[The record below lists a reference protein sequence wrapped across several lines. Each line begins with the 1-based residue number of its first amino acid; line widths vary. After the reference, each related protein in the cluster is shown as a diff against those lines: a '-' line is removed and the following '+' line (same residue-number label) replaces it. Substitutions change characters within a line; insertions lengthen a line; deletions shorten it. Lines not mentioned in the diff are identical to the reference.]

1 MADPFLSY
9 CVSIGVRI
17 KQIFMFCD
25 VTLFH
30 GWLSHEI
37 RTTVYGQQIPIVQVA
52 DTGIPTAASANRAE
66 TADPLEILFQHKGIV
81 IEMITVS
88 ALALTRC
95 FLFAGTHPFTP
106 YIPM

>member
-1 MADPFLSY
+1 MEAAD
-9 CVSIGVRI
+9 
-17 KQIFMFCD
+17 
-25 VTLFH
+25 
-30 GWLSHEI
+30 
-37 RTTVYGQQIPIVQVA
+37 A
-52 DTGIPTAASANRAE
+52 GISAAASANRAE
-66 TADPLEILFQHKGIV
+66 AADTLEILFQHKGIV